1 MKDSGIEWIGEIP
14 DDWQTGKIKN
24 VLSSYCS
31 GATPDSSKEEYY
43 DDNGTPWVVIADMS
57 ESDFIFDTAK
67 HITEKAISDKHLT
80 IIHAGAILYAMYASV
95 GKVSELMIDATV
107 NQAILALQFDLD
119 KAGSQF
125 MKFFLQACEPY
136 VRAESN
142 GTTQFNLNAGKVVN
156 LSIAYPSLPKQKSI
170 ERYLDKKCAEIDR
183 LIAHEET
190 MIDELKAYKQSVI
203 TEAVTKGLDRTAPM
217 KNSGVEWIGEIPEHW
232 LIMPLKSKFNF
243 GKGLSITKADLV
255 SEGIKVISYG
265 QIHAK
270 YNKSHC
276 INKSLYRFVDSQY
289 LQICP
294 SALVRRGDFIF
305 ADTSEDVEGSGDF
318 VYIDNSDLIFAGYH
332 CITLKNKNLHD
343 GKYLAFLFMS
353 QNWKNQIQSQVNGV
367 KLFSIT
373 KRYLAD
379 AKLLLPPQNEQQQI
393 ADYLDKKCAEIDQLI
408 SLKQEKIEG
417 LRDYKKSLI
426 YEYVTGKKEVV

>member
-14 DDWQTGKIKN
+14 DDWEMVLLSSIFHQHKEKNSRLQETNLLSLSYGKIITKDIETREGLLPASFDTYNIIDNGDIVFRLTDLQNDQRSLRTGLCTQKGIITSAYITLRKN
-24 VLSSYCS
+24 VYLESRYMHYLFHSYDICKVFY
-31 GATPDSSKEEYY
+31 GMGDGVRQGMGF
-43 DDNGTPWVVIADMS
+43 DDLKKLLVLFPSLQKQQQIAD
-57 ESDFIFDTAK
+57 F
-67 HITEKAISDKHLT
+67 
-80 IIHAGAILYAMYASV
+80 
-95 GKVSELMIDATV
+95 
-107 NQAILALQFDLD
+107 
-119 KAGSQF
+119 
-125 MKFFLQACEPY
+125 
-136 VRAESN
+136 
-142 GTTQFNLNAGKVVN
+142 
-156 LSIAYPSLPKQKSI
+156 
-170 ERYLDKKCAEIDR
+170 LDKKCAEIDR

-305 ADTSEDVEGSGDF
+305 ADTSEDIEGSGDF

-393 ADYLDKKCAEIDQLI
+393 ADYLDKKCAEIDRLI
-408 SLKQEKIEG
+408 SLKQEKIAG
-417 LRDYKKSLI
+417 LREYKKSLI

>member
-1 MKDSGIEWIGEIP
+1 MRQMKYSGIEWIGEIP
-14 DDWQTGKIKN
+14 DDWELLRIGLIFRCRNEKVNDTDYPPLSVTRNGIVPQMESVAKTDANDNRKLVKVNDFVINSRSDRKQSCGVSDLEGSVSLINTVLFTENDDIILPAYTNLIMKN
-24 VLSSYCS
+24 Y
-31 GATPDSSKEEYY
+31 GFAEEFYRW
-43 DDNGTPWVVIADMS
+43 GHGIVAD
-57 ESDFIFDTAK
+57 
-67 HITEKAISDKHLT
+67 LW
-80 IIHAGAILYAMYASV
+80 
-95 GKVSELMIDATV
+95 
-107 NQAILALQFDLD
+107 
-119 KAGSQF
+119 
-125 MKFFLQACEPY
+125 
-136 VRAESN
+136 
-142 GTTQFNLNAGKVVN
+142 TTRWQEM
-156 LSIAYPSLPKQKSI
+156 KSI
-170 ERYLDKKCAEIDR
+170 VLPLPSVFQQKKIIGEVYKKCAEIDC

-305 ADTSEDVEGSGDF
+305 ADTSEDIEGSGDF

-408 SLKQEKIEG
+408 SLKQEKIEE

>member
-1 MKDSGIEWIGEIP
+1 MKNSGIKWIGEIP
-14 DDWQTGKIKN
+14 DDWEVIKTKN
-24 VLSSYCS
+24 VFRNVKRIVGEQHWDCERLALTLNGVIKRNKDEADGLQPEKFDTYQFLYKNELVFKLIDLGNIATSRVGLSPFDGMVSPAYIILYNDCS
-31 GATPDSSKEEYY
+31 DNRFYY
-43 DDNGTPWVVIADMS
+43 YYYLSMWHRNIFNSLGDNGVRSSIGANDLLNLPIVDTNEAERIKIAD
-57 ESDFIFDTAK
+57 F
-67 HITEKAISDKHLT
+67 
-80 IIHAGAILYAMYASV
+80 
-95 GKVSELMIDATV
+95 
-107 NQAILALQFDLD
+107 
-119 KAGSQF
+119 
-125 MKFFLQACEPY
+125 
-136 VRAESN
+136 
-142 GTTQFNLNAGKVVN
+142 
-156 LSIAYPSLPKQKSI
+156 
-170 ERYLDKKCAEIDR
+170 LDKKCAEIDR
-183 LIAHEET
+183 LITHEEA

-203 TEAVTKGLDRTAPM
+203 TEAVTKGLDRSVPM
-217 KNSGVEWIGEIPEHW
+217 KDSGVEWIGEIPEHW
-232 LIMPLKSKFNF
+232 HIMPLKSKFNF

-255 SEGIKVISYG
+255 SEGVKVISYG

-276 INKSLYRFVDSQY
+276 IDKSLYRFVDGQY

-294 SALVRRGDFIF
+294 SALVRQGDFIF

-332 CITLKNKNLHD
+332 CITLKNINLHD

-393 ADYLDKKCAEIDQLI
+393 ADYLDKKCAEIDRLI
-408 SLKQEKIEG
+408 SLKQEKIEE
-417 LRDYKKSLI
+417 LRNYKKSLI
-426 YEYVTGKKEVV
+426 YEYVTGKKEVCE